1 MNDNNKIK
9 NTMRNADNPKTS
21 DTPVSLRT
29 TNRVPDIKTVLRS
42 TEASGAQK
50 TKAPTPTKNPSPA
63 KNTNTAKTAQARQA
77 PRPTRTSA
85 AARRMQASREMRRRK
100 LEQQRKIAL
109 LCVVVLITILAG
121 VGIRSC
127 SDKRAVSTDGK
138 QLSENGKTRVKPAG
152 TVTLSVTAV
161 GDCTLATDSN
171 MRESRSFESMMKKQD
186 NDYSYF
192 FKKVKPYF
200 EDDDLTIVNFEG
212 VLSDRGSRQP
222 KRYAFRGDPE
232 YIKILTSSSVESA
245 NIANNHTFDYGDD
258 AFQDTKDT
266 MKEHNVTPFG
276 LDEIAIM
283 EIKGLRVGLI
293 GTNALNDK
301 SSEEYP
307 EIFERLK
314 SQDPDLIIATFHW
327 GEEKAKFPGKSQIKL
342 AHEAID
348 NGADLVIGHHPH
360 VLQGIEKYKG
370 KYIVYSLGNFCFGGN
385 HNPSD
390 KDSMIFKQT
399 FTFVDGELQLNEDN
413 ISVIPCSISS
423 QKKVNDYQPTPLS
436 GKQYTSV
443 KEKIEERSERFEGIE
458 NVKFV
463 KKSKES

>member
-1 MNDNNKIK
+1 MNEEGKLK
-9 NTMRNADNPKTS
+9 NSMRKPDAPSKT
-21 DTPVSLRT
+21 DAPASLSA
-29 TNRVPDIKTVLRS
+29 TNRIPDIRDIPRP
-42 TEASGAQK
+42 SGNTDAQK
-50 TKAPTPTKNPSPA
+50 PSGIPKKQNPARKPGVAKLSPEER
-63 KNTNTAKTAQARQA
+63 KR
-77 PRPTRTSA
+77 R
-85 AARRMQASREMRRRK
+85 AARAKRK
-100 LEQQRKIAL
+100 KQLEQQRKLAL
-109 LCVVVLITILAG
+109 LCAAIILTILAG
-121 VGIRSC
+121 VGIKSC
-127 SDKRAVSTDGK
+127 AGK
-138 QLSENGKTRVKPAG
+138 NADRQANGTRVSENKKNRIKPEG

-171 MRESRSFESMMKKQD
+171 MRESRSFESMMKKQK

-258 AFQDTKDT
+258 AFQDTKDI
-266 MKEHNVTPFG
+266 MNENDVTPFG

-283 EIKGLRVGLI
+283 DIKGLRVGLI

-307 EIFERLK
+307 EIFEKLK
-314 SQDPDLIIATFHW
+314 QEEPDLIIATFHW
-327 GEEKAKFPGKSQIKL
+327 GEEKAKFPSKSQTKL

-399 FTFVDGELQLNEDN
+399 FTFVDGVLQLDKDN
-413 ISVIPCSISS
+413 VSVIPCSISS

-458 NVKFV
+458 NVKFI